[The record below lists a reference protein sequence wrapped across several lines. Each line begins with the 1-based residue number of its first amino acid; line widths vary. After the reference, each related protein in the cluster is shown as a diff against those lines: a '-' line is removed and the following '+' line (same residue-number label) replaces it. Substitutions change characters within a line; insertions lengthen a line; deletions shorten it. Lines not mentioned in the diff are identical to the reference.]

1 MAESNHHSIDYAT
14 TIALDDLVFNTNNA
28 KFLEAKS
35 YSRTTRHLTLFEIVM
50 SSLFFFTYTP
60 YYFMLSILISSTG
73 YYGAKKYNL
82 YQINI
87 YYFWNLFL
95 FLAQI
100 IFIALFYNNN
110 LQFMLDHNTIYLN
123 IFFVLILVTA
133 KLYILVFLNKFRRIL
148 KNLTVL
154 EINDLNNDLNNEH

>member
-1 MAESNHHSIDYAT
+1 MTESNHHSIDYST
-14 TIALDDLVFNTNNA
+14 TIALDNLVFNTNND
-28 KFLEAKS
+28 KLIEAKN

-60 YYFMLSILISSTG
+60 YYFMLSILISLTG

-95 FLAQI
+95 FIAQFI
-100 IFIALFYNNN
+100 LIALFYNNN
-110 LQFMLDHNTIYLN
+110 FQDMVHQDTIYLN
-123 IFFVLILVTA
+123 IFFALILVTA

-154 EINDLNNDLNNEH
+154 EINDLNYTH

>member
-1 MAESNHHSIDYAT
+1 MTESNHHSIDYST
-14 TIALDDLVFNTNNA
+14 TMALDDLIFNTNND
-28 KFLEAKS
+28 KLIEAKN

-82 YQINI
+82 NQINI

-95 FLAQI
+95 SLAQI
-100 IFIALFYNNN
+100 ILIALFYNNN
-110 LQFMLDHNTIYLN
+110 LQDMIRQNTIYLN
-123 IFFVLILVTA
+123 LFFALILVTA
-133 KLYILVFLNKFRRIL
+133 KLYILVFLNKFRKIL
-148 KNLTVL
+148 KNLTIL
-154 EINDLNNDLNNEH
+154 EINDLNNAH